1 MIFGN
6 ALSDAARRA
15 AAKNEILSHKNAN
28 FGRRTE
34 AKNEILRHKNAI
46 LALDLAFHSH
56 F

>member
-34 AKNEILRHKNAI
+34 AKNEILTPEKRNFG
-46 LALDLAFHSH
+46 LRFGLS
-56 F
+56 